1 MEEDVGIVLDEGV
14 IINRHSMRRI
24 LRGPGDVEPLVR
36 FSFVLSLLPSVCRV
50 RFEASCC

>member
-36 FSFVLSLLPSVCRV
+36 FIFVLSLLPGVCRV